1 MKLRL
6 AIVLLIAVAAS
17 LASAQTENKPEKAKG
32 DGKVSIDQEFKKI
45 ENTWAEA
52 DKNKDPV
59 ALGRLLADIFKVRVG
74 KPVAVVALLF
84 DGQKRHLRWVVD
96 GEGAEEHPIDHAE
109 ERGVGA
115 DAESE
120 REHGHSGESGLLA
133 QHPQG
138 KTQFL
143 HHLLHHCVHG
153 SPLRVIRASV
163 RIRSLPVA
171 SPLERATGTRPA
183 HALPGVLPGC

>member
-59 ALGRLLADIFKVRVG
+59 ALGRLLADDWVYLGPLGVETKAQHLAGLKSGDDNLESITLMDMKVRVFG
-74 KPVAVVALLF
+74 SIAIVT
-84 DGQKRHLRWVVD
+84 G
-96 GEGAEEHPIDHAE
+96 
-109 ERGVGA
+109 
-115 DAESE
+115 
-120 REHGHSGESGLLA
+120 REHEKSSSKGKDTSGDYLWTDVFVKREGQWRAVNS
-133 QHPQG
+133 QD
-138 KTQFL
+138 T
-143 HHLLHHCVHG
+143 
-153 SPLRVIRASV
+153 PL
-163 RIRSLPVA
+163 
-171 SPLERATGTRPA
+171 TRK
-183 HALPGVLPGC
+183 